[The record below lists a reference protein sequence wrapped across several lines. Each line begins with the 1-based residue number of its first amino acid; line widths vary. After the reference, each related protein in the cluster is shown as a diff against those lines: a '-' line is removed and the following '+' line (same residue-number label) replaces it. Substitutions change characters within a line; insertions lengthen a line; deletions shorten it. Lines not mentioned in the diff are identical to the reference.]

1 MQQMMQSRKPFD
13 LKRAHLKGPDR
24 FPRFRVPSRGEPL
37 SASGLDPGEL
47 ILLFERGRD
56 RQALLVTEM
65 AYFHVAQGELDGQPY
80 VVVF

>member
-1 MQQMMQSRKPFD
+1 MPSRVPFD

-37 SASGLDPGEL
+37 SACGLDPGEL

-56 RQALLVTEM
+56 RMALLVTEM
-65 AYFHVAQGELDGQPY
+65 AYYHAAQGDLDGQPY